1 MERFAVIDLCSVCA
15 NRCSVCA
22 NRLKPQ
28 RSDPMLLNS
37 RSTNV
42 ASYESFGDNR
52 LPAYQKQREPIDRQM
67 YRLPNLIAIDA
78 TRHAG
83 ALSPP
88 DPARRRPFHLNG
100 LSADALQPPRRE
112 S

>member
-52 LPAYQKQREPIDRQM
+52 LPAHQKQREPIDRQM

-78 TRHAG
+78 TEQAV
-83 ALSPP
+83 AIAPP
-88 DPARRRPFHLNG
+88 DAVRRRTMAMQGF
-100 LSADALQPPRRE
+100 
-112 S
+112 